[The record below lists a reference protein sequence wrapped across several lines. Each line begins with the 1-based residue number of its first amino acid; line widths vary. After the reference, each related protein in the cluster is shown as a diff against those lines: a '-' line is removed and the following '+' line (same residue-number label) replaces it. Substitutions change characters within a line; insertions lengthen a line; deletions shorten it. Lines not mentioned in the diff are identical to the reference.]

1 MKLRRLAVFILA
13 SVFGLLSELGAQTDS
28 ASPGSSPSPSA
39 KLPIEFDSFIL
50 VLLVR
55 PPNPPEFPK
64 EELDRM
70 QEGHF
75 SNMQRLAAEAKLF
88 KAGPT
93 EDYSGRSV
101 RGIFVLKAQSEAE
114 AREWIKDDPLIKAG
128 RLVPELMKW
137 FVEKGSLK

>member
-1 MKLRRLAVFILA
+1 
-13 SVFGLLSELGAQTDS
+13 
-28 ASPGSSPSPSA
+28 
-39 KLPIEFDSFIL
+39 
-50 VLLVR
+50 
-55 PPNPPEFPK
+55 
-64 EELDRM
+64 M

-75 SNMQRLAAEAKLF
+75 ANMQRLAAEAKLF